1 MKKDRYLSHSIALCS
16 AAVMMFVFF
25 PSLVERQIC
34 SSSSVDKQHE
44 KMLQDF
50 LSKVTKSFPTP
61 GVETVILHRPTKYQL
76 AWYEFI
82 KNEKNFDRGLSSY
95 LTLRAENHKLKSALY
110 SRLYYFF
117 CLPAYIG
124 AFGILIYI
132 GFCEKRRMRNEKSFF
147 ENKLPLVERQKLG
160 LSAQLS
166 AGQKLELEN
175 LLFLILRIDEVIRKI
190 FKEKTATSPNFK
202 VLRKHLRNLFLDM
215 HDAGITQFESAMPR
229 SVLLKQ
235 AGEIF
240 SNELA
245 AIRENDFQ
253 RKKEQEAAF
262 DAKCAKLELAE
273 QEIQQKIDEGVTK
286 RVNEARSKIS
296 NLLAEIK
303 TLKAVVVKWSTWKD
317 EQRKQKVELEER
329 KRKLKEQE
337 DKLSSDQLL
346 LNSRLHALQNSK
358 HKRAHKA

>member
-1 MKKDRYLSHSIALCS
+1 
-16 AAVMMFVFF
+16 
-25 PSLVERQIC
+25 
-34 SSSSVDKQHE
+34 
-44 KMLQDF
+44 
-50 LSKVTKSFPTP
+50 
-61 GVETVILHRPTKYQL
+61 
-76 AWYEFI
+76 
-82 KNEKNFDRGLSSY
+82 
-95 LTLRAENHKLKSALY
+95 
-110 SRLYYFF
+110 
-117 CLPAYIG
+117 
-124 AFGILIYI
+124 
-132 GFCEKRRMRNEKSFF
+132 MRNEKSFF

-346 LNSRLHALQNSK
+346 LKSRLHALQNSK